1 MKQNKV
7 TLVFGEKTL
16 DTFAEDV
23 NSFYEFM
30 TEIEDFVGT
39 KKDLRDALKTKFA
52 SIGAF
57 SAAKIGRAH
66 VLNSSHRCIS
76 YAVFCLK
83 KKKIKQ
89 MVVFYRIERERRML
103 NVNC

>member
-7 TLVFGEKTL
+7 TLVFGERTL

-23 NSFYEFM
+23 NNFYEFM

-57 SAAKIGRAH
+57 SAAILLARRNG
-66 VLNSSHRCIS
+66 
-76 YAVFCLK
+76 
-83 KKKIKQ
+83 KQ
-89 MVVFYRIERERRML
+89 EVAKNNQEDK
-103 NVNC
+103 